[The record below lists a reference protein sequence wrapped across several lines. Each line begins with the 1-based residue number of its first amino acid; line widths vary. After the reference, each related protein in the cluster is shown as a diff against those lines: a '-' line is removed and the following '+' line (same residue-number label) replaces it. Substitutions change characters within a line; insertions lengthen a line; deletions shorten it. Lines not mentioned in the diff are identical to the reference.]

1 MPVRWRGG
9 LKDHSHPGAFS
20 GYGLR
25 LVCGAEAR
33 QSFFMR
39 PVSVCTVWR
48 LLGATAAW
56 GMSFPT
62 AKALMLLQAELVAGK
77 PAWFHAAFV
86 LWNRML
92 LATVFMVVWSRRR
105 LLRLER
111 AEIRQGLELGLSGG
125 VGMLL
130 QTDAQ
135 NYVSAST
142 SAFFTQ
148 FTCVFVPVLVAW
160 RMRAFPSGRVL
171 LATALVMAGCAFLNG
186 PQSGD
191 WLFGR
196 GEWETIAAAA
206 FFTAQI
212 LSLERERYRANE
224 MRSVAAVMFAT
235 KAALCFPVV
244 CAGAVLHVSD
254 GGTPNGS
261 LWNTFSGLYASG
273 PLWMVTGILTLF
285 STVYGYVTMT
295 RWQPLVSS
303 VQAGLIYATEPVFAT
318 VWALFLPGFF
328 SWLGAIDYPNEQVGA
343 GFLRGAAMV
352 LAANLLLLLRRHE

>member
-1 MPVRWRGG
+1 
-9 LKDHSHPGAFS
+9 
-20 GYGLR
+20 
-25 LVCGAEAR
+25 
-33 QSFFMR
+33 MR
-39 PVSVCTVWR
+39 PVWVCAVWR
-48 LLGATAAW
+48 LFGATAAW

-62 AKALMLLQAELVAGK
+62 AKALMLLQSGLVAGK

-92 LATVFMVVWSRRR
+92 LATIFMVVWSRRR
-105 LLRLER
+105 LVRLEK
-111 AEIRQGLELGLSGG
+111 AEIRQGIELGLSGG

-148 FTCVFVPVLVAW
+148 FTCVFVPMLVAW
-160 RMRAFPSGRVL
+160 HTRVFPPARVL

-186 PQSGD
+186 AQAGE

-206 FFTAQI
+206 FFTIQI
-212 LSLERERYRANE
+212 LSLERARYRANE

-235 KAALCFPVV
+235 KAALFLPVA
-244 CAGAVLHVSD
+244 CYGATLQISGTGAECVSLGSTFGVLYS
-254 GGTPNGS
+254 
-261 LWNTFSGLYASG
+261 SG
-273 PLWMVTGILTLF
+273 PLWIVTGILTLF

-318 VWALFLPGFF
+318 VWALFLPGVF
-328 SWLGAIDYPNEQVGA
+328 SWLGAITYPNETLGP
-343 GFLRGAAMV
+343 GFFRGAAMV
-352 LAANLLLLLRRHE
+352 LAANLLLLLRRR

>member
-1 MPVRWRGG
+1 
-9 LKDHSHPGAFS
+9 
-20 GYGLR
+20 
-25 LVCGAEAR
+25 
-33 QSFFMR
+33 
-39 PVSVCTVWR
+39 
-48 LLGATAAW
+48 
-56 GMSFPT
+56 
-62 AKALMLLQAELVAGK
+62 MLLQSGLVAGK

-92 LATVFMVVWSRRR
+92 LATVFMLVWSRRR
-105 LLRLER
+105 LVRLEKV
-111 AEIRQGLELGLSGG
+111 EIRQGIELGLSGG

-148 FTCVFVPVLVAW
+148 FTCVFVPMLVAW
-160 RMRAFPSGRVL
+160 RTRAFPSARVL

-186 PQSGD
+186 AQSGE

-206 FFTAQI
+206 FFTMQI
-212 LSLERERYRANE
+212 LSLERARYRSNE

-235 KAALCFPVV
+235 KAALFLPVV
-244 CAGAVLHVSD
+244 CIGATLHFPGAGAEGLE
-254 GGTPNGS
+254 GGS
-261 LWNTFSGLYASG
+261 LWSTLGALYVSG

-318 VWALFLPGFF
+318 VWALFLPGLF
-328 SWLGAIDYPNEQVGA
+328 SWLGEIDYPNEVLGA
-343 GFLRGAAMV
+343 GFVRGATMV
-352 LAANLLLLLRRHE
+352 LAANLLLLLRRR